1 MNICIIGCGL
11 IGGKRAAV
19 IKPPHRIVSVC
30 DTVPG
35 RAQAFC
41 DARGLTDAL
50 ATESYEE
57 AILCRGGG

>member
-1 MNICIIGCGL
+1 MNIYIIGCGP

-35 RAQAFC
+35 RVEAFC
-41 DARGLTDAL
+41 DARGLTEDAE
-50 ATESYEE
+50 T
-57 AILCRGGG
+57 IG